1 MELLSR
7 RPYLA
12 LRLSLHRAKWIFI
25 KQRFRRDGISQLA
38 SAAHA
43 SPEENRRSGPGSC
56 KCSSCRATGFTRRPC
71 LLCPDAWQAS
81 PLSRLRRHLTHPLRC
96 SLLPAPC
103 RLRTE
108 PAPVPAGLRRL
119 PLPEPHSRRHAC
131 GCFASLLFV
140 SPSERTLHWA
150 LWSIF
155 RADRVSGTE
164 QVLNE
169 YLWDDRT
176 TV

>member
-1 MELLSR
+1 MVFLSWPPLLTVR
-7 RPYLA
+7 
-12 LRLSLHRAKWIFI
+12 LRKTGAR
-25 KQRFRRDGISQLA
+25 GPVPA

-43 SPEENRRSGPGSC
+43 GLLASLEGHVSSAQMPGRPLLSPTQSQS
-56 KCSSCRATGFTRRPC
+56 
-71 LLCPDAWQAS
+71 
-81 PLSRLRRHLTHPLRC
+81 LSRLRRHLTHPLRC

-131 GCFASLLFV
+131 GCFVSLLFL